1 MKSEINEIFKHNK
14 NYQKSYYFYIILY
27 YISKA
32 FAIKIF
38 FPSRFIFFVMYKYKK
53 AKVERIFASR
63 FSCRS
68 RCLWLCRRLGT
79 LVNTQIQLNLI
90 RLTWICCRW
99 DVWQRERGEKQNRTE
114 RRVPFVWHLV
124 VLVLVFLVAL
134 FPLAGCFLFSFYFV
148 FHYITSC
155 CFLPGTCRVYS
166 FQADIFFIWLMDLNK
181 ILPLITYLMHLNY
194 SKFNIVLDLLL

>member
-38 FPSRFIFFVMYKYKK
+38 FQSRFIFFFVMYKYKK

-63 FSCRS
+63 FSCHS

-90 RLTWICCRW
+90 RLTWLCCRW
-99 DVWQRERGEKQNRTE
+99 DV
-114 RRVPFVWHLV
+114 
-124 VLVLVFLVAL
+124 
-134 FPLAGCFLFSFYFV
+134 
-148 FHYITSC
+148 
-155 CFLPGTCRVYS
+155 
-166 FQADIFFIWLMDLNK
+166 
-181 ILPLITYLMHLNY
+181 
-194 SKFNIVLDLLL
+194 